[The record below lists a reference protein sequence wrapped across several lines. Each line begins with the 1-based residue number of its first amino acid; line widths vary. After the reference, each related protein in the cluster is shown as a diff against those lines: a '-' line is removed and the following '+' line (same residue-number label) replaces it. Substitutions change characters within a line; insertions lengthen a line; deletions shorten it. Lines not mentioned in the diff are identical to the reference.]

1 MLLTVSI
8 AGSPASAQQVSSA
21 ELLTV
26 TEDLLRAV
34 DSLRGQSIPSTL
46 VADAGWLHDSVHRPP
61 SWSGPAVRASDVS
74 RAYLQSLQVAAE
86 LLGRKPS
93 SATLQAIAEDLQDK
107 VEHCRRLGI
116 GMGGTILVTVHTRR
130 GAEPVPNHQVRYLL
144 KFFEV
149 VKGAQPGTF
158 PRFSTPTEAVL
169 EPGRYWVWAID
180 PASGRESP
188 RTLVKVAGARE
199 LTIDVPVP

>member
-1 MLLTVSI
+1 MLLAVSI
-8 AGSPASAQQVSSA
+8 AGAPVSAQQVSRA
-21 ELLTV
+21 ELLNV

-34 DSLRGQSIPSTL
+34 DALRGDTIPASL
-46 VADAGWLHDSVHRPP
+46 VADAGWLHDSVHRP
-61 SWSGPAVRASDVS
+61 SSSSGPPVRAADVS
-74 RAYLQSLQVAAE
+74 RAYVQSLQVAVE
-86 LLGRKPS
+86 LLRRKPS
-93 SATLQAIAEDLQDK
+93 QATLQAVAEDLQDK

-116 GMGGTILVTVHTRR
+116 GMGGTVRVTVHTRR

-149 VKGAQPGTF
+149 VTGAQPGTF
-158 PRFSTPTEAVL
+158 PRFSTPTEMTL

-180 PASGRESP
+180 PATGRESP

-199 LTIDVPVP
+199 LTVDVPVP

>member
-158 PRFSTPTEAVL
+158 PRFSTPTEASL